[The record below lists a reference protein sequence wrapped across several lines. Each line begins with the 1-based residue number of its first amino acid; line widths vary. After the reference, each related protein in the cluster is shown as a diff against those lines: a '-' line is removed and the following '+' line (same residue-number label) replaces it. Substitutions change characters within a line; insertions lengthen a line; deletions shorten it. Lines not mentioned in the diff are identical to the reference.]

1 MPGRLRTRLTY
12 ANVISSLA
20 LFLAMGGV
28 SWAAVTLPRNSVGAK
43 QIKANAVTSDKV
55 ANGALK
61 REDFAAG
68 ALPAGEAGAT
78 GQTGPAGPVGPAGA
92 KGETGAK
99 GNTGATGPQGE
110 RGPAGDM
117 FDPARWSAGALPAA
131 HQMSLTI
138 DGFEVR
144 RFTSFRSE
152 CPAPGDCTIAL
163 GAVNSGNVEISAWH
177 EQAIDD
183 PKGATRNFS
192 LTLFNSTGQPA
203 RRYHVSDGRPIALLH
218 KGDEFLVIFN
228 AERFVQIAV

>member
-1 MPGRLRTRLTY
+1 MPARLRTRLTY

-68 ALPAGEAGAT
+68 ALPAGEPGA
-78 GQTGPAGPVGPAGA
+78 PGPVGPAGA
-92 KGETGAK
+92 KGE
-99 GNTGATGPQGE
+99 TGATGPQGE

-163 GAVNSGNVEISAWH
+163 GGVNSGNIEISAWH
-177 EQAIDD
+177 EQAIND
-183 PKGATRNFS
+183 PNAATRNFS
-192 LTLFNSTGQPA
+192 LTLFNTTGQPV
-203 RRYHVSDGRPIALLH
+203 RRFHVTEGLPIALLH